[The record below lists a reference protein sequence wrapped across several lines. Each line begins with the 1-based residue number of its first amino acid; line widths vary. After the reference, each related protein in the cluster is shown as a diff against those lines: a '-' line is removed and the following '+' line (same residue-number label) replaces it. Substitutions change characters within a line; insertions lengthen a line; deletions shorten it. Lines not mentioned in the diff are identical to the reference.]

1 MFWLKYGMI
10 VLNIWCLFMVVI
22 IIVYINILVV
32 MFMYLRIFIE
42 YRIVVIFV
50 RIFII
55 LILCIFYGWDVIYIM
70 VNGKS
75 KFFVFIVNVIY
86 WNIVVGYSVKIY

>member
-1 MFWLKYGMI
+1 
-10 VLNIWCLFMVVI
+10 MVVI

-55 LILCIFYGWDVIYIM
+55 LILCIFDGRDVIYIM

-86 WNIVVGYSVKIY
+86 WNIVVGYSVIIY